1 MNRREAAKLLILL
14 PAFAPLIRAAD
25 AAAPDITGFKVL
37 DVSDPSAS
45 IRSDEKSP
53 YGKVEIGKTY
63 TFPVDIK
70 TVRAQVTIEFSAGNK
85 ARILPQTVVNLASE
99 KVKHPRIKLV
109 GGSVALELD
118 AFPKDHSLEVA
129 TPTAV
134 CGHVGTNFEVSVGET
149 AAKIEG
155 AQAFKCSKGE
165 IFVEAI
171 GFKISKLGVGSEVAT
186 TEHKGK
192 ENSYCDARINIPKGS
207 GFKIKMADAAKD
219 FTGAAASGFKI
230 ARNADTNLHVVNF
243 ADQNLKTDKGDPVA
257 EAGKAFLVDGD
268 EFKANDDAQPYLD
281 AAQKEGQLDTQLIA
295 LEEKLLAA
303 VPAEQA
309 ALQAQKV
316 ALVKERDDAA
326 AAATALAKKMAT
338 IRKNVNKAIQGV
350 RGAAGR
356 PRGR

>member
-63 TFPVDIK
+63 SFPAGIK

-155 AQAFKCSKGE
+155 AQAFKCSKGQ
-165 IFVEAI
+165 IYVNAS
-171 GFKISKLGVGSEVAT
+171 GFKISELGVGSEVAT

-207 GFKIKMADAAKD
+207 AFKIKMADAKE

-230 ARNADTNLHVVNF
+230 ARNKDTDLHVVNF

-257 EAGKAFLVDGD
+257 DAGKAFLIDGD
-268 EFKANDDAQPYLD
+268 EFKVNADAQPYLD
-281 AAQKEGQLDTQLIA
+281 AAQVEGQLDTQLIA
-295 LEEKLLAA
+295 LEAKLVEAAPAELAVLQAEKL
-303 VPAEQA
+303 
-309 ALQAQKV
+309 ALEKQ
-316 ALVKERDDAA
+316 RDEAA
-326 AAATALAKKMAT
+326 AKATALAKRMAVT
-338 IRKNVNKAIQGV
+338 RKNVVKGIQGV